1 MTGMSSRTA
10 ASGGTRSA
18 GTGPAGV
25 GASVGSA
32 VGLGGRLLGPVVG
45 EAPGVDVGGDAAG
58 SGVAR
63 STITSPVAAAV
74 VPRTPKITP
83 VPSATTATRTLEM
96 PAVASALDGLSRD
109 ARPWRMGSSIQ
120 RRLASARTNVS
131 ATSPSRTGQGSSLL
145 RPQRAARVAASAI
158 GTASRRCRRSSAS
171 AGSRPAVRAGSAVA
185 AGHRRSP
192 MQPRSR
198 AAARPCPGRGRRV
211 EDDATDRDQ
220 R

>member
-1 MTGMSSRTA
+1 MRGVQIADQEHGRRRVPLAVHAVGRSGVAPFRMAGVGVDDRDVVA
-10 ASGGTRSA
+10 DRGGGTRSA

-74 VPRTPKITP
+74 VPRTPKIAP

-109 ARPWRMGSSIQ
+109 ARPWRMGSSI
-120 RRLASARTNVS
+120 N
-131 ATSPSRTGQGSSLL
+131 
-145 RPQRAARVAASAI
+145 
-158 GTASRRCRRSSAS
+158 
-171 AGSRPAVRAGSAVA
+171 AGS
-185 AGHRRSP
+185 
-192 MQPRSR
+192 PR
-198 AAARPCPGRGRRV
+198 RGR
-211 EDDATDRDQ
+211 T
-220 R
+220 